1 MMKNAAQ
8 PDRVKGLERASLTAT
23 VWLVFDHGAQ
33 LRSKVQSGIYP
44 NQPCCE
50 CLHLIK
56 MNCLALWLDESAHAS
71 LAASC
76 EELRA
81 RTGNPPLV
89 RRTIF
94 VQVRPDESRASGI
107 NRVNGMSVLR
117 IQLTLPR
124 CQ

>member
-56 MNCLALWLDESAHAS
+56 MNCLALWLDESANACNRS
-71 LAASC
+71 ELQRGASC
-76 EELRA
+76 EDWKSAL
-81 RTGNPPLV
+81 TQGNFCCNLWTYLLTHSKLV
-89 RRTIF
+89 
-94 VQVRPDESRASGI
+94 
-107 NRVNGMSVLR
+107 M
-117 IQLTLPR
+117 
-124 CQ
+124 